1 MNKKD
6 RYKILIR
13 YMISEGLAS
22 SQKDLGAKIGY
33 TNESAFSQVINGKA
47 IEPKNFIDK
56 LKSILPDINDKW
68 LLTGEGE
75 MLKTPGKEGKGK
87 ETEEAS
93 NLTVGKVIPL
103 YDAEAAAGNG
113 YEMDM
118 SPARPIEM
126 IQIGGFLRESEA
138 ALRVYGSS
146 MIPHYPPGCIV
157 ALKPWVERFIE
168 PGAVY
173 VVETTTNRYLKRLM
187 YNADKTA
194 LRCVSDNTIRHEDG
208 SAKGELCYPEFE
220 IPVEDVRRLFRVVGV
235 IKRNII

>member
-1 MNKKD
+1 
-6 RYKILIR
+6 
-13 YMISEGLAS
+13 
-22 SQKDLGAKIGY
+22 
-33 TNESAFSQVINGKA
+33 
-47 IEPKNFIDK
+47 
-56 LKSILPDINDKW
+56 
-68 LLTGEGE
+68 

-93 NLTVGKVIPL
+93 NLTVGRVIPL

>member
-56 LKSILPDINDKW
+56 LKSILPDINDQW

-75 MLKTPGKEGKGK
+75 MLKTPSKEGKGNDT
-87 ETEEAS
+87 TEGA

-118 SPARPIEM
+118 SPARPLEM

>member
-1 MNKKD
+1 M
-6 RYKILIR
+6 L
-13 YMISEGLAS
+13 
-22 SQKDLGAKIGY
+22 
-33 TNESAFSQVINGKA
+33 
-47 IEPKNFIDK
+47 IDK
-56 LKSILPDINDKW
+56 SLILKSIKEYKGFAKDSDFARYLGVSPTVLSNWYRRNTFDTNKIVNAFPEINEVW

-93 NLTVGKVIPL
+93 NLTVGRVIPL